1 MTVLQQI
8 LIFCMAVGMLFSAF
22 ALIRRQKL
30 KVEYALLWI
39 LIGLILF
46 MFGVFPSILY
56 LISKII
62 GLHYFTMMLLVI
74 FLFFLLMILH
84 FTVIVSRQTEYET
97 KLAQKLALMTL
108 RVTKL
113 EKNIA
118 FQRTRDKD

>member
-1 MTVLQQI
+1 
-8 LIFCMAVGMLFSAF
+8 MAIGMLFSAF
-22 ALIRRQKL
+22 ELIRRQKL
-30 KVEYALLWI
+30 RVEYALLWI
-39 LIGLILF
+39 LIGFILF

-84 FTVIVSRQTEYET
+84 FTIIISRQKEYET
-97 KLAQKLALMTL
+97 ELAQKLALLTL
-108 RVTKL
+108 RVVKL

-118 FQRTRDKD
+118 FQRTRSQD